1 MGPGAGG
8 VAAAP
13 GSRGARGN
21 VGRRPAAEGGWGH
34 YAAGLGIAGAA
45 NASAAFCTNSIDVV
59 KVHAQLDT
67 GEGAS
72 LGLRARTALIVR
84 NEGIPPLFLRG
95 LPCSLAR
102 EGVYSS
108 IRMGINEP
116 VKAALGSSGLW
127 PYEEGAAATK
137 VAASVLS
144 GAIGAFVGS
153 PFELLK
159 VRMQSD
165 GWKAPPDG
173 SIVACV
179 RRLVAEEG
187 WAGLWRGQAA
197 FVQRSALLTGAQMP
211 AYELSKGV
219 LTSRAG
225 LSEGL
230 PLHFTASMVAGFAA
244 TAVCSPM
251 DFAKTRVMQGGSG
264 SVIRELTEAVRREGP
279 LAPYKGFTANWLRI
293 GPHTI
298 VCFLAY
304 ERLRAAFGWEPL
316 R

>member
-1 MGPGAGG
+1 MGG
-8 VAAAP
+8 VAAGGPPAP
-13 GSRGARGN
+13 GA
-21 VGRRPAAEGGWGH
+21 GH
-34 YAAGLGIAGAA
+34 FALGLGLAGAS
-45 NASAAFCTNSIDVV
+45 NAAAALCTNSIDVV

-67 GEGAS
+67 AAAGAPAR
-72 LGLRARTALIVR
+72 LGLRARATLIVR
-84 NEGIPPLFLRG
+84 SEGLAPLFLRG

-116 VKAALGSSGLW
+116 IKRALGTGGFW
-127 PYEEGAAATK
+127 PWGEDSAATK
-137 VAASVLS
+137 VGASVLS
-144 GAIGAFVGS
+144 GATGAFVGS

-173 SIVACV
+173 STAACV
-179 RRLVAEEG
+179 RRLLSEEG

-219 LTSRAG
+219 LVSRAG
-225 LSEGL
+225 MREGL
-230 PLHFTASMVAGFAA
+230 PLHFVCSMIAGFAA

-251 DFAKTRVMQGGSG
+251 DFAKTRVMQGGCG
-264 SVIRELTEAVRREGP
+264 SVLQELADAVRREGA

-293 GPHTI
+293 GPHTV

-304 ERLRAAFGWEPL
+304 EKLRAAFGWEPL